1 MYIGKPYSLDE
12 FKNEKFTSELSDE
25 FTEIMREKM
34 NESISEA
41 RKMEAEGKRKWRL
54 FLQRTAVFV
63 WA

>member
-1 MYIGKPYSLDE
+1 MNKKFKKFGKNCVYIGKPYSLDE

-41 RKMEAEGKRKWRL
+41 RKMEAEGKRK
-54 FLQRTAVFV
+54 
-63 WA
+63 